1 MENRGW
7 NIVYMAVGLVCLL
20 ISVPQL
26 FHHHYEYFDS
36 FEGGWV
42 PYLAFFLAGAW
53 FVVFGLIGLVRVRRG
68 KRSV

>member
-1 MENRGW
+1 MNSR
-7 NIVYMAVGLVCLL
+7 IPSIAYVVFGLFCLL

-42 PYLAFFLAGAW
+42 SYLFFLLGGVW
-53 FVVFGLIGLVRVRRG
+53 FLVYGLIGLVRS
-68 KRSV
+68 KRENTE